1 MANITVDI
9 TTLSNYSAISLGSH
23 QLTVV
28 AKAPGFL
35 DSNPSTAVTFVNG
48 YELVFDTISNCT
60 YTPSPSMISAFDS
73 TTITFTPDAHYVLP
87 DSIYVGGTADHTWDK
102 STGRLVLSNVKSSI
116 ALGCEATLETFPVTI
131 SATGCTY
138 SPTGW
143 TEVAYGEGGE
153 IWLQNVESGYRLP
166 DSVTVT
172 GASYEY
178 NKDSGFI
185 RISNATGPVTV
196 TITCI
201 QIYTITAT
209 ITNGSWSG
217 DTQVDVGASAMGVI
231 MPNSG
236 YSYPTT
242 VSATNATVNYS
253 SIDGSLILADITG
266 NVTITAECLMQLA
279 TPQNVSADGTTV
291 SWDEVEN
298 ATSYEVRADGVS
310 IGTVENGTG
319 STDAT
324 VTITNTST
332 RYIANVGTSYNGG
345 GMANP
350 DIGTVG
356 KNSTE
361 TFTIPKGTTIYISA
375 NTNMGYDSFVS
386 TSITGN
392 ITEESSG
399 GSLAKMIINGD
410 GTITG
415 YANNAD

>member
-9 TTLSNYSAISLGSH
+9 TTLENYSTIPLGSH

-35 DSNPSTAVTFVNG
+35 DSDPSTAVTFVNG

-116 ALGCEATLETFPVTI
+116 TLECEATLETFPVTI

-138 SPTGW
+138 SPDGW

-153 IWLQNVESGYRLP
+153 IWLQNVSSGYRLP

-172 GASYEY
+172 GANHEY

-196 TITCI
+196 TITCV
-201 QIYTITAT
+201 QIYTITAN

-231 MPNSG
+231 APNSG
-236 YSYPTT
+236 YSYPTSVAVT
-242 VSATNATVNYS
+242 GAEYTYDS
-253 SIDGSLILADITG
+253 STG
-266 NVTITAECLMQLA
+266 NITLSNIMANVVITAECLVRLA
-279 TPQNVSADGTTV
+279 TPQNVSANGTTV

-298 ATSYEVRADGVS
+298 ATSYAVLADGS
-310 IGTVENGTG
+310 EIGTVQ
-319 STDAT
+319 
-324 VTITNTST
+324 
-332 RYIANVGTSYNGG
+332 
-345 GMANP
+345 
-350 DIGTVG
+350 
-356 KNSTE
+356 
-361 TFTIPKGTTIYISA
+361 
-375 NTNMGYDSFVS
+375 
-386 TSITGN
+386 
-392 ITEESSG
+392 
-399 GSLAKMIINGD
+399 
-410 GTITG
+410 
-415 YANNAD
+415 

>member
-9 TTLSNYSAISLGSH
+9 TTLSNYSTISLGSH

-35 DSNPSTAVTFVNG
+35 DSDPSTAVPFVNG

-102 STGRLVLSNVKSSI
+102 STGRLVLSNVKSNI
-116 ALGCEATLETFPVTI
+116 TLECEATLETFPVTI

-153 IWLQNVESGYRLP
+153 IWLQNVNSGYRLP

-201 QIYTITAT
+201 QIYTITAN

-266 NVTITAECLMQLA
+266 NVVITAECLPQLA
-279 TPQNVSADGTTV
+279 TPANVSADGTTV

-298 ATSYEVRADGVS
+298 ATSYEVKADGES
-310 IGTVENGTG
+310 IGTVENETG
-319 STDAT
+319 ETWLLNETVDGRTLTSTNVSFMSNNTKFTWINVKKGYIAYSNSETWDDNNMVYDT
-324 VTITNTST
+324 VSWTNEAYRTITFETSPSGELLT
-332 RYIANVGTSYNGG
+332 WLQANAT
-345 GMANP
+345 
-350 DIGTVG
+350 
-356 KNSTE
+356 KQ
-361 TFTIPKGTTIYISA
+361 
-375 NTNMGYDSFVS
+375 
-386 TSITGN
+386 
-392 ITEESSG
+392 
-399 GSLAKMIINGD
+399 
-410 GTITG
+410 
-415 YANNAD
+415 

>member
-9 TTLSNYSAISLGSH
+9 TTLSNYSAVSLGSH

-35 DSNPSTAVTFVNG
+35 DSDPSAAVTFVNG

-87 DSIYVGGTADHTWDK
+87 DTISVSGTADHTWDK

-116 ALGCEATLETFPVTI
+116 TLECEATLETFPVTI

-153 IWLQNVESGYRLP
+153 IWLQNVNSGYRLP

-196 TITCI
+196 TITCV
-201 QIYTITAT
+201 QIYTITAN

-231 MPNSG
+231 APNSG
-236 YSYPTT
+236 YSYPTSVT
-242 VSATNATVNYS
+242 VTGAEYTYDS
-253 SIDGSLILADITG
+253 GTG
-266 NVTITAECLMQLA
+266 NITLTNITANVVITAECLPQLA

-298 ATSYEVRADGVS
+298 ATSYAVLADGS
-310 IGTVENGTG
+310 EIGTVEGASSGETWLLNDIVDGRTLQTTKVDFTSNNTSYSYIVTKKG
-319 STDAT
+319 YIAYSNSEEWNDTNMVYDTASWT
-324 VTITNTST
+324 NSAYRTITFETAPT
-332 RYIANVGTSYNGG
+332 GDLLTWLQANAT
-345 GMANP
+345 
-350 DIGTVG
+350 
-356 KNSTE
+356 KQ
-361 TFTIPKGTTIYISA
+361 
-375 NTNMGYDSFVS
+375 
-386 TSITGN
+386 
-392 ITEESSG
+392 
-399 GSLAKMIINGD
+399 
-410 GTITG
+410 
-415 YANNAD
+415 

>member
-9 TTLSNYSAISLGSH
+9 TTLANYSAIPLGSH

-35 DSNPSTAVTFVNG
+35 DSDPSTAVPFVNG

-102 STGRLVLSNVKSSI
+102 STGKLVLSNVKSNI
-116 ALGCEATLETFPVTI
+116 TLECEATLETFPVTI

-153 IWLQNVESGYRLP
+153 IWLQNVNSGYRLP

-185 RISNATGPVTV
+185 RISNATGAVTV

-201 QIYTITAT
+201 QIYTITAN

-266 NVTITAECLMQLA
+266 NVVITAECLVQLA

-298 ATSYEVRADGVS
+298 ATSYAVLADGNE
-310 IGTVENGTG
+310 IGTVQVVAEDELAGTWVFNEQLNTTTLATTYVNFTSNGKTCSSIQRNYSDRPFVKNDMFYNFDG
-319 STDAT
+319 VNKNVYDLGVWANNGYK
-324 VTITNTST
+324 TITITSKLSEVT
-332 RYIANVGTSYNGG
+332 
-345 GMANP
+345 
-350 DIGTVG
+350 
-356 KNSTE
+356 
-361 TFTIPKGTTIYISA
+361 
-375 NTNMGYDSFVS
+375 
-386 TSITGN
+386 
-392 ITEESSG
+392 
-399 GSLAKMIINGD
+399 NGD
-410 GTITG
+410 TLLAWLQ
-415 YANNAD
+415 ANATKQ

>member
-9 TTLSNYSAISLGSH
+9 TTLSNYSSISLGSH

-102 STGRLVLSNVKSSI
+102 STGRLVLSNVKSNI
-116 ALGCEATLETFPVTI
+116 TLECEATLETFPVTI

-185 RISNATGPVTV
+185 RISNATGAVTV
-196 TITCI
+196 TITCV

-236 YSYPTT
+236 YSYPMT

-266 NVTITAECLMQLA
+266 NVVITAECLVQLS

-298 ATSYEVRADGVS
+298 ATSYEVLADGVS
-310 IGTVENGTG
+310 IGTVENVTEDALAGTWVFNDTPTLQNTKWTVSFISNNHTFTSLSV
-319 STDAT
+319 STRIKCISYLGYFPADESIIYDNSGVVSTPWVKGEAYK
-324 VTITNTST
+324 TITITSKLSEVT
-332 RYIANVGTSYNGG
+332 
-345 GMANP
+345 
-350 DIGTVG
+350 
-356 KNSTE
+356 
-361 TFTIPKGTTIYISA
+361 
-375 NTNMGYDSFVS
+375 
-386 TSITGN
+386 
-392 ITEESSG
+392 
-399 GSLAKMIINGD
+399 NGD
-410 GTITG
+410 ALLNWLQ
-415 YANNAD
+415 ANATKQ